1 MIMIHRYFANLVA
14 TLEIKY
20 VFGPREKLIKTINY
34 EDTESIEEGHVQ
46 ILVYEVY
53 GLRKRCVMYKV

>member
-20 VFGPREKLIKTINY
+20 VFGPREKLIKNINY
-34 EDTESIEEGHVQ
+34 EDTESTEEGHVQ
-46 ILVYEVY
+46 MSPEVY

>member
-20 VFGPREKLIKTINY
+20 VFGPREKLIKNINY
-34 EDTESIEEGHVQ
+34 ENTESNEEGHVQ
-46 ILVYEVY
+46 IMSPEVY
-53 GLRKRCVMYKV
+53 GLREGCVMYKV